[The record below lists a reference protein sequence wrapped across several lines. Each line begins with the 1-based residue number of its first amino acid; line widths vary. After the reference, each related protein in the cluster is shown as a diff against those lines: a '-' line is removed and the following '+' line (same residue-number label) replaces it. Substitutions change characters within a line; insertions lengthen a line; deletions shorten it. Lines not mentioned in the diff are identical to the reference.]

1 MFAGVIQ
8 YMCLDISQSL
18 QENTCED
25 QACNFT
31 KKGIN
36 HMFFPMTFGK
46 LSCTGFLQRTQVLV
60 FQHNVTRQKVANTF
74 LNKKP

>member
-8 YMCLDISQSL
+8 YMCLDNFHSL

-25 QACNFT
+25 KACNFT

-46 LSCTGFLQRTQVLV
+46 FSCTGFLQRTRVSV
-60 FQHNVTRQKVANTF
+60 FQHTVTRQKVTNVF